1 MVSCILVAALYLAE
15 TNIYI
20 ELSVPTVPVSFSSSP
35 SNQSASPSG
44 GIPNRESHGEMLK
57 VTLRRR
63 LDNFLIYDLGMG
75 DFNYALYVI
84 LFTAPLILNLFTE
97 RRKKLVEEE
106 LEELI

>member
-1 MVSCILVAALYLAE
+1 MVSCMLVAALYLAE
-15 TNIYI
+15 TNIYV
-20 ELSVPTVPVSFSSSP
+20 ELSVPTVPVSSSSP

-75 DFNYALYVI
+75 DFNYALYII
-84 LFTAPLILNLFTE
+84 LFAAPLILNFFTE